1 MQWQAWATIL
11 VVVLMVLGVAR
22 GRAGTD
28 IVVVASVV
36 LLVLLGILTPN
47 EALAGMANPGMI
59 TVAVLY
65 VVVAGLNET
74 GAVRWVGSLL
84 LGQPASETRA
94 LARLMLPV
102 TAISGLVNNTP
113 IVAMMIP
120 AIRDWTRQH
129 GLSASTFMIPLSYAA
144 ILGGTCT
151 LIGTSTNLVVHGE
164 WTATGREPLP
174 LFSIAAIG
182 LPVAACGVIYMLTI
196 GKRLLPR
203 RAPVLAPSGDA
214 KSYTV
219 EMLVAAGGPL
229 PGKSIEQAG
238 LRRLPGLYLA
248 EVERSG
254 AILAAVGPDE
264 VLQSDDRLVFVGD
277 VSSVVDL
284 QKIRGLEPATDQV
297 VKLSEPRPNRVL
309 IEAVVSNTHPLI
321 GRSIREGRFRS
332 RYNAVVIAV
341 ARNGEQIRRKIGDIV
356 VRSGDVLLLEAPRQ
370 FITEHRNAKDYYL
383 VSEVS
388 ESAAPRHNRA
398 VISIAI
404 LLGMVL
410 IATIQPTLPISTISG
425 APLKLGMLHAAVIAA
440 GLMLL
445 TRCCSGWQ
453 ARKSV
458 DWVVL
463 VTIAGSLALGKAMDN
478 SGAADAIGSVITTL
492 SGSNPWIAIVLV
504 YVATTLLTELV
515 TNNAAAVL
523 MFFVAESAA
532 ETLGVSFTPF
542 VFTIMMAASASFSS
556 PLGYQTNL
564 MVMGPGGY
572 RFTDYVRVG
581 LPLNALSCTLT
592 SIIAPLAFGFGAS
605 GAS

>member
-1 MQWQAWATIL
+1 MPWQGWATIA
-11 VVVLMVLGVAR
+11 VVGLMVAGVAR
-22 GRAGTD
+22 GRTGTD
-28 IVVVASVV
+28 IVLVASVA
-36 LLVLLGILTPN
+36 LLVFLGILTPG

-74 GAVRWVGSLL
+74 GAVRWLGSLL
-84 LGQPASETRA
+84 LGRPRSKTFA

-120 AIRDWTRQH
+120 ALRDWTRRH
-129 GLSASTFMIPLSYAA
+129 GFSASTFMIPLSYAA

-164 WTATGREPLP
+164 WVATGNDPLG
-174 LFSIAAIG
+174 LFSIALIG
-182 LPVAACGVIYMLTI
+182 VPVALVGLVYMLTI
-196 GKRLLPR
+196 GHRLLPN
-203 RAPVLAPSGDA
+203 RAPVLSSSADA
-214 KSYTV
+214 RAYTV
-219 EMLVAAGGPL
+219 EMVVAAGGPL
-229 PGKSIEQAG
+229 PGKTIEQAG
-238 LRRLPGLYLA
+238 LRQLPGLYLA
-248 EVERSG
+248 EVDREG

-264 VLQSDDRLVFVGD
+264 VLQAEDRLVFVGD

-297 VKLSEPRPNRVL
+297 VKLDEPRPSRVL
-309 IEAVVSNTHPLI
+309 VEAVVSNTHPLI
-321 GRSIREGRFRS
+321 GQTIRAGKFRS

-356 VRSGDVLLLEAPRQ
+356 VRQGDVLLLEAPRQ
-370 FITEHRNAKDYYL
+370 FISDNRNTRDYYL

-388 ESAAPRHNRA
+388 DSAPVRHNRA
-398 VISIAI
+398 VISILI

-410 IATIQPTLPISTISG
+410 IATIQPVLPIPTVSG
-425 APLKLGMLHAAVIAA
+425 EPLRLGMLHAAVIAA
-440 GLMLL
+440 GFMLI

-463 VTIAGSLALGKAMDN
+463 VTIAASLGLGKAMET
-478 SGAADAIGSVITTL
+478 SGAADAIGTLITTVA
-492 SGSNPWIAIVLV
+492 GSNPFIAIVVIYIL
-504 YVATTLLTELV
+504 TTLLTELV

-523 MFFVAESAA
+523 MFFVAQSAA
-532 ETLGVSFTPF
+532 VELGVQFEPF
-542 VFTIMMAASASFSS
+542 VFAIMMAASASFSS

-581 LPLNALSCTLT
+581 LPLNFISCTLT
-592 SIIAPLAFGFGAS
+592 CLIAPIAFGFNA
-605 GAS
+605 

>member
-1 MQWQAWATIL
+1 VPWQGWATIA
-11 VVVLMVLGVAR
+11 VVGLMVAGVAR
-22 GRAGTD
+22 GRTGTD
-28 IVVVASVV
+28 IVLVASVA
-36 LLVLLGILTPN
+36 LLVFLGILTPG

-74 GAVRWVGSLL
+74 GAVRWLGSLL
-84 LGQPASETRA
+84 LGRPRSKTFA

-120 AIRDWTRQH
+120 ALRDWTRRH
-129 GLSASTFMIPLSYAA
+129 GFSASTFMIPLSYAA

-164 WTATGREPLP
+164 WVATGNDPLG
-174 LFSIAAIG
+174 LFSIALIG
-182 LPVAACGVIYMLTI
+182 GPVALVGLIYMLTI
-196 GKRLLPR
+196 GHRLLPD
-203 RAPVLAPSGDA
+203 RAPVLSSSADA
-214 KSYTV
+214 RAYTV
-219 EMLVAAGGPL
+219 EMVVAAGGPL
-229 PGKSIEQAG
+229 PGKTIEQAG
-238 LRRLPGLYLA
+238 LRQLPGLYLA
-248 EVERSG
+248 EVDREG

-264 VLQSDDRLVFVGD
+264 VLQADDRLVFVGD

-297 VKLSEPRPNRVL
+297 VKLDEPRPSRVL
-309 IEAVVSNTHPLI
+309 VEAVVSNTHPLI
-321 GRSIREGRFRS
+321 GQTIRAGKFRS

-356 VRSGDVLLLEAPRQ
+356 VRQGDVLLLEAPRQ
-370 FITEHRNAKDYYL
+370 FISDNRNTRDYYL

-388 ESAAPRHNRA
+388 DSAPVRHNKA
-398 VISIAI
+398 VISILI

-410 IATIQPTLPISTISG
+410 IATIQPVLPIPTVSG
-425 APLKLGMLHAAVIAA
+425 EPLRLGMLHAAVIAA
-440 GLMLL
+440 GFMLI

-463 VTIAGSLALGKAMDN
+463 VTIAASLGLGKAMET
-478 SGAADAIGSVITTL
+478 SGAADAIGMLITTVA
-492 SGSNPWIAIVLV
+492 GSNPFIAIVVIYIL
-504 YVATTLLTELV
+504 TTLLTELV

-523 MFFVAESAA
+523 MFFVAQSAA
-532 ETLGVSFTPF
+532 VELGVQFEPF
-542 VFTIMMAASASFSS
+542 VFAIMMAASASFSS

-581 LPLNALSCTLT
+581 LPLNFISCTLT
-592 SIIAPLAFGFGAS
+592 CLIAPIAFGFNA
-605 GAS
+605 